1 MKKHLLMV
9 LSLFMAADGM
19 LVGGELCSIFVYNQ
33 DLTLESNG
41 APLYWKAFN
50 RVWPCEIQSG
60 QDADGSRFVSLR
72 PLPSPTQKNS
82 TGAPRKQGLVRQGT
96 RFLGGRGQKVR
107 IGFQFRIHDAASG
120 VLNTY
125 CQVQGTV
132 SRGGITSFMQLKNFR
147 PEPGK
152 WTRYSCEKKLSDRL
166 LPEEECYLSFCI
178 SGDRVDIKDLKIE
191 LESIKLQ
198 NQ

>member
-1 MKKHLLMV
+1 MKKIHLIPLILTLGSMT
-9 LSLFMAADGM
+9 LSGAEFRS
-19 LVGGELCSIFVYNQ
+19 VFVYNQ
-33 DLTLESNG
+33 DLSLANQGKPQYWRASN
-41 APLYWKAFN
+41 
-50 RVWPCEIQSG
+50 RDWPCEIQLG

-82 TGAPRKQGLVRQGT
+82 TGAPRKLGLIRQGT

-120 VLNTY
+120 ALNTY

-178 SGDRVDIKDLKIE
+178 SGDRIDIKDLKIE
-191 LESIKLQ
+191 LEPIKLQ